1 MRHTLLEKDPYC
13 QLYKSLF
20 RHTETVAARLAGARV
35 DRTDFRKALIHT
47 GKGKSCGSSSQTT
60 TAVAAGWQTQPLVQ
74 LERRKVL
81 SP

>member
-47 GKGKSCGSSSQTT
+47 GKGKSCGTNSQT
-60 TAVAAGWQTQPLVQ
+60 TAVAAWQTQPLVQ
-74 LERRKVL
+74 LGRRKAL
-81 SP
+81 S

>member
-35 DRTDFRKALIHT
+35 DRTDFRKALTHT
-47 GKGKSCGSSSQTT
+47 GKGKSCGGGSSQTT
-60 TAVAAGWQTQPLVQ
+60 AAVGWQTQPLVQ
-74 LERRKVL
+74 LERRKAL
-81 SP
+81 S